1 METNANGK
9 TSCYYF
15 CLLIKSGCPEG
26 KTFHTQG
33 LFNKQVC
40 LTSSAS
46 PVAALGP
53 TGCYWL
59 QLSALRDRTSC
70 LLCGGLKASLMAA
83 LARGRGL
90 QTSSL
95 WRDRKLRT
103 TPRVNTAASKY
114 SYQERRS
121 SEISKKSADFKDCRI
136 HLL

>member
-46 PVAALGP
+46 PVAALGL

-59 QLSALRDRTSC
+59 QLAALRDRTSC

-83 LARGRGL
+83 LAGGRGL

-95 WRDRKLRT
+95 RRDRKLRT

-121 SEISKKSADFKDCRI
+121 EISKKSADFKDYRI